1 MLDQEEIRWVKSTA
15 NELNNL
21 LQVISESSQVIENV
35 CGNVPDAEKYFG
47 ILRNGVER
55 AARVTQIMIT
65 RVGGYSTGPSVAM
78 PSVTAPAV
86 HAPAPS
92 VGAPARTT
100 TVMAPARPANVTAMP
115 SPAAAPMA
123 TTPIPGDVKVNN
135 PSGARELV
143 MIVDDEDFV
152 TLLAQRVLTDEG
164 YRVVTAKDGFQALE
178 LYRKLRDHLALVI
191 LDFTMPVM
199 DGADVFNELLAIN
212 PRVPVVLSSGFA
224 EQDAIRA
231 MLARGLRGFIPK
243 PYTQKKLLEQV
254 RSVLD
259 TLQSERN
266 GQRRVL

>member
-21 LQVISESSQVIENV
+21 LQVISESSQVIENL
-35 CGNVPDAEKYFG
+35 CGNAPDTDKYFA

-65 RVGGYSTGPSVAM
+65 RVGGYNTGPSVSM
-78 PSVTAPAV
+78 PSVTTPAV
-86 HAPAPS
+86 QSPSPTIAALARPTTPS
-92 VGAPARTT
+92 VPSS
-100 TVMAPARPANVTAMP
+100 VPARPA
-115 SPAAAPMA
+115 
-123 TTPIPGDVKVNN
+123 TTPAPSATIVSAIPGDVKVNN
-135 PSGARELV
+135 PTGARELV

-178 LYRKLRDHLALVI
+178 LYRKLRDHLSLVI

-199 DGADVFNELLAIN
+199 DGSDVFNELLAIN

-224 EQDAIRA
+224 EQESIRA

-259 TLQSERN
+259 TLQSERS

>member
-21 LQVISESSQVIENV
+21 LQVISESSQVIENL
-35 CGNVPDAEKYFG
+35 CGTVPDAEKYFG

-86 HAPAPS
+86 HAPTPVVVTPAARTATAVASAP
-92 VGAPARTT
+92 RTT
-100 TVMAPARPANVTAMP
+100 TIAPATA
-115 SPAAAPMA
+115 PAALP
-123 TTPIPGDVKVNN
+123 PIPGDVKVNN
-135 PSGARELV
+135 PTGTRELV

-178 LYRKLRDHLALVI
+178 LYRKLREHLSLVI

>member
-1 MLDQEEIRWVKSTA
+1 MLDAEEIRWVKSTA

-21 LQVISESSQVIENV
+21 LQVISESSQVLENLS
-35 CGNVPDAEKYFG
+35 GPSSDSDKYFA

-55 AARVTQIMIT
+55 AGRVAQLMIS
-65 RVGGYSTGPSVAM
+65 RVGGYNVATTVL
-78 PSVTAPAV
+78 PIAASPAPAK
-86 HAPAPS
+86 S
-92 VGAPARTT
+92 
-100 TVMAPARPANVTAMP
+100 
-115 SPAAAPMA
+115 AAAPVLQA
-123 TTPIPGDVKVNN
+123 VSAAIPSDVKVNN
-135 PSGARELV
+135 PMGARELV

-164 YRVVTAKDGFQALE
+164 YRVVTAKDGFQALD
-178 LYRKLRDHLALVI
+178 LYRKLRDHLSLVI

-259 TLQSERN
+259 TLQAERS

>member
-21 LQVISESSQVIENV
+21 LQVISESSQVIENL
-35 CGNVPDAEKYFG
+35 CASTPDADKYFG

-78 PSVTAPAV
+78 PSVTAPTV
-86 HAPAPS
+86 HAPAPTL
-92 VGAPARTT
+92 VAPARTSVAVTGPAGPAT
-100 TVMAPARPANVTAMP
+100 TAPAPT
-115 SPAAAPMA
+115 SPAAG
-123 TTPIPGDVKVNN
+123 PIPGDVKVNN
-135 PSGARELV
+135 PTGARELV

-178 LYRKLRDHLALVI
+178 LYRKLRDHLSLVI

-199 DGADVFNELLAIN
+199 DGSDVFNELLAIN

-224 EQDAIRA
+224 EQESIRA

-259 TLQSERN
+259 TLQSERS

>member
-1 MLDQEEIRWVKSTA
+1 MLDQDEIRWVKSTA

-21 LQVISESSQVIENV
+21 LQVISESSQVIENL
-35 CGNVPDAEKYFG
+35 CGSTPDADKYFG

-86 HAPAPS
+86 KPAPIPAAPTIVPMRPAATAAVPNRAPAPAS
-92 VGAPARTT
+92 PITAPAI
-100 TVMAPARPANVTAMP
+100 P
-115 SPAAAPMA
+115 S
-123 TTPIPGDVKVNN
+123 DVKVNN
-135 PSGARELV
+135 PTGARELV

-164 YRVVTAKDGFQALE
+164 YRVVTAKDGFQALD
-178 LYRKLRDHLALVI
+178 LYRKLKEHLALVI

-224 EQDAIRA
+224 EQESIRA

-259 TLQSERN
+259 TLMSERS
-266 GQRRVL
+266 GQRRAL

>member
-1 MLDQEEIRWVKSTA
+1 MLDAEEIRWVKSTA

-21 LQVISESSQVIENV
+21 LQVISESSQVLENLSSN
-35 CGNVPDAEKYFG
+35 GSDSDKYFA

-55 AARVTQIMIT
+55 AGRVTQLMIS
-65 RVGGYSTGPSVAM
+65 RVGGYNVPTTVLPIAA
-78 PSVTAPAV
+78 TLAPAK
-86 HAPAPS
+86 A
-92 VGAPARTT
+92 
-100 TVMAPARPANVTAMP
+100 
-115 SPAAAPMA
+115 AAAPVIQA
-123 TTPIPGDVKVNN
+123 VSAAIPADVKVNN
-135 PSGARELV
+135 PMGARELV

-164 YRVVTAKDGFQALE
+164 YRVVTAKDGFQALD
-178 LYRKLRDHLALVI
+178 LYRKLRDHLSLVI

-199 DGADVFNELLAIN
+199 DGADVFNELLSIN

-259 TLQSERN
+259 TLQAERS

>member
-1 MLDQEEIRWVKSTA
+1 
-15 NELNNL
+15 
-21 LQVISESSQVIENV
+21 
-35 CGNVPDAEKYFG
+35 
-47 ILRNGVER
+47 
-55 AARVTQIMIT
+55 
-65 RVGGYSTGPSVAM
+65 
-78 PSVTAPAV
+78 
-86 HAPAPS
+86 
-92 VGAPARTT
+92 
-100 TVMAPARPANVTAMP
+100 
-115 SPAAAPMA
+115 MA

-135 PSGARELV
+135 PTGTRELV

-178 LYRKLRDHLALVI
+178 LYRKLRDHLSLVI

-259 TLQSERN
+259 TLQSEKS
-266 GQRRVL
+266 GQRRAL

>member
-21 LQVISESSQVIENV
+21 LQVISESSQVIENL
-35 CGNVPDAEKYFG
+35 CEKVPDAEKYFG

-65 RVGGYSTGPSVAM
+65 RVGGYNTGPSVVM
-78 PSVTAPAV
+78 PSVTAPPV
-86 HAPAPS
+86 HAPATT
-92 VGAPARTT
+92 VIAPAR
-100 TVMAPARPANVTAMP
+100 
-115 SPAAAPMA
+115 AASVA
-123 TTPIPGDVKVNN
+123 TTPARTAVPAPAPSASPASTPAIPSDVKVNN
-135 PSGARELV
+135 PNGARELL

-178 LYRKLRDHLALVI
+178 LYRKLRDHLSLVI

-224 EQDAIRA
+224 EQESIRA

-259 TLQSERN
+259 TLLSERN
-266 GQRRVL
+266 GQRRAL